1 MSMNLNCQKKIRLA
15 SLWPGWL
22 FLAVYLLAC
31 TPVRAEIE
39 ERWLLVFDT
48 SAPMKKRLPGV
59 EAALKTF
66 LGTSGGGHIRADDT
80 IGVWTFCRQLRT
92 GEFPLTT
99 WTPERSAGTISNV
112 VNFVRR
118 QWFAG
123 DTSLEALQPSL
134 GRIIAGSDRLTVL
147 IFCDGNSQ
155 MDWTPYDN
163 GINQTF
169 RQNFAGREKSRQPFV
184 LLLRTQQGKFTGCT
198 VNYPPGEMNLPPWP
212 PWPEPPPVIS
222 TPPNLP
228 PAPVVS
234 NPPAVVVPAL
244 IIMGTNVGTNV
255 GEVEKVASLHPAT
268 PASNQVSAKLASGI
282 PAVSNPPARVILP
295 SNIAKTSGP
304 AKTSKNE
311 PSLFLLTAGGTLLVV
326 GLLLVLLAV
335 VRSRRPINSLITDSL
350 NAPKVPPREK

>member
-134 GRIIAGSDRLTVL
+134 G
-147 IFCDGNSQ
+147 
-155 MDWTPYDN
+155 
-163 GINQTF
+163 
-169 RQNFAGREKSRQPFV
+169 
-184 LLLRTQQGKFTGCT
+184 
-198 VNYPPGEMNLPPWP
+198 
-212 PWPEPPPVIS
+212 
-222 TPPNLP
+222 
-228 PAPVVS
+228 
-234 NPPAVVVPAL
+234 
-244 IIMGTNVGTNV
+244 
-255 GEVEKVASLHPAT
+255 
-268 PASNQVSAKLASGI
+268 
-282 PAVSNPPARVILP
+282 
-295 SNIAKTSGP
+295 
-304 AKTSKNE
+304 
-311 PSLFLLTAGGTLLVV
+311 
-326 GLLLVLLAV
+326 
-335 VRSRRPINSLITDSL
+335 
-350 NAPKVPPREK
+350 